1 MDIRETGV
9 TVTTANYIS
18 AEFCIQISVIYTMKD
33 KLFNN
38 SNRWFLQKSVISHVH
53 EIGDYSM
60 SDIKFQTRWQVG
72 GGGGGACA
80 GACQKGPPDEIV
92 KDLK

>member
-1 MDIRETGV
+1 
-9 TVTTANYIS
+9 
-18 AEFCIQISVIYTMKD
+18 MKD
-33 KLFNN
+33 KLFHK

-60 SDIKFQTRWQVG
+60 FDIKFQARWQVG
-72 GGGGGACA
+72 GGGCVRGVRMHPPRS
-80 GACQKGPPDEIV
+80 QKGPPDEIV

>member
-1 MDIRETGV
+1 
-9 TVTTANYIS
+9 
-18 AEFCIQISVIYTMKD
+18 MKD

-60 SDIKFQTRWQVG
+60 FDIKFQARWQVWR

-80 GACQKGPPDEIV
+80 VACQKGPPDEIV
-92 KDLK
+92 KDLKRCKIMW